1 MLNPMLNRRQAFAGF
16 AASAVLYTLWRSD
29 AIAGGAPNNLD
40 LWARSLADLN
50 REIAAGRI
58 DLMQWQDGMAALEA
72 GVDLAALR
80 GYLDFERLTAAL
92 AFPDKLAQTAE
103 ARLPARINVA
113 GIERHWFIRFFG
125 MKRGGVIIPHVHNNM
140 VSAHLVLE
148 GQFHARTFDRAA
160 DMPDPAGDA
169 VMLRPKLDD
178 TLGAGRVITMS
189 DERDNCHWLIATA
202 DRSFTF
208 DVGVLEISKAR
219 QYPLAADEHSM
230 IFVDPTAEQED
241 GYGLIRAPV
250 VSFKDC
256 AAKFAA

>member
-1 MLNPMLNRRQAFAGF
+1 MLNRRQAFGAL
-16 AASAVLYTLWRSD
+16 AASAALYTLWRAD
-29 AIAGGAPNNLD
+29 AIAGGAPGDLD
-40 LWARSLADLN
+40 RWAQSLADLN
-50 REIAAGRI
+50 RELAAGRI
-58 DLMQWQDGMAALEA
+58 SLTQWQDGMAALDA

-80 GYLDFERLTAAL
+80 GYLDFERLTAAMT
-92 AFPDKLAQTAE
+92 FPDKLAQTTDPN
-103 ARLPARINVA
+103 LPERINVA

-125 MKRGGVIIPHVHNNM
+125 MKRGGAIIPHVHNNM

-160 DMPDPAGDA
+160 DMPDPSGNA
-169 VMLRPKLDD
+169 VMLRPRLDD
-178 TLGAGRVITMS
+178 TLKPGQLITMS
-189 DERDNCHWLIATA
+189 DDRDNCHWLVAEA

-208 DVGVLEISKAR
+208 DVGILELSPTR
-219 QYPLAADEHSM
+219 LYPLAANEYSM